1 MHGQSSLEY
10 LMVYGFV
17 IMIITVAGA
26 VLYKNIFTKSTEH
39 EAPSSALTFGKDIY
53 MEDYVL
59 YDNGRLDLSL
69 VPKEDLTLTGINING
84 NYNRYEK
91 EMNEGASYKIVAY
104 TNLTGK
110 PGKKYNYNITFYYT
124 TKFNKSF
131 SVSLIGKYQRFWL
144 YPFKYRRKI
153 TLSTSQNLTDYQL
166 KINLNTEDLIS
177 NDKLSEYCSDLRFVN
192 ENGKELEYFI
202 EKKEKEERIINKSI
216 SGWKMYSMTSCSS
229 TCDPLSSCTPPSGWY
244 EVDYDDSSWASI
256 STPNQGWGCDSCS
269 RAYRYT
275 FYLNEAPSKATL
287 YVRSDDGVICYLN
300 GVQIHYYSS
309 CRSASYWNDIV
320 NVDVSNF
327 RIGKNVIACQ
337 VAENSGYEAFD
348 LMLEGTFK
356 TCKSSNTKIYILIP
370 QVYDGKE
377 IYMYYGNKNAEDES
391 NSSIFLFFDDF
402 DSLDLTKWFG
412 DTTGFTASNSYLTG
426 TTTTGYLRSM
436 TTFSEPI
443 VQEVK
448 VIVNNKPTNGVSIAG
463 FFASTSNSIGLL
475 AHPSYDYLRNNSAW
489 INIGSKINE
498 NETYLI
504 VFAANGSNVNVK
516 IYNYSDDNIIY
527 NNIIGGND
535 VSNEYISLG
544 RRYDNAYVGQSY
556 LAKWDYI
563 IIRKYPESIGY
574 TIGSEERK

>member
-1 MHGQSSLEY
+1 M
-10 LMVYGFV
+10 
-17 IMIITVAGA
+17 
-26 VLYKNIFTKSTEH
+26 
-39 EAPSSALTFGKDIY
+39 
-53 MEDYVL
+53 
-59 YDNGRLDLSL
+59 
-69 VPKEDLTLTGINING
+69 PKEDLTLTGINING

-144 YPFKYRRKI
+144 YPFKYRRRI

-192 ENGKELEYFI
+192 ENGKELEYFT
-202 EKKEKEERIINKSI
+202 EKKENKETIIRKSI

-244 EVDYDDSSWASI
+244 EVNYDDSSWASI

-287 YVRSDDGVICYLN
+287 YIRSDDGVICYLN

-402 DSLDLTKWFG
+402 DSLNLTKWFG
-412 DTTGFTASNSYLTG
+412 DTTGF
-426 TTTTGYLRSM
+426 
-436 TTFSEPI
+436 F
-443 VQEVK
+443 V
-448 VIVNNKPTNGVSIAG
+448 
-463 FFASTSNSIGLL
+463 STSNSIGLL

-516 IYNYSDDNIIY
+516 IYNYSDDSIIY
-527 NNIIGGND
+527 NNIIGSND

-556 LAKWDYI
+556 LAKWDYV
-563 IIRKYPESIGY
+563 IIRKYPESISY